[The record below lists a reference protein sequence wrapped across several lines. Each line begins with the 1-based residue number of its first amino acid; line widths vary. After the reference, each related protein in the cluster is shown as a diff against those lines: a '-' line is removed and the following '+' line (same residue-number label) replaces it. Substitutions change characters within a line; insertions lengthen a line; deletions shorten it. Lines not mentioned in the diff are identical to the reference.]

1 MTSTR
6 RRLLSLTQM
15 VKAGMHLGH
24 YSHRWNPKMRPF
36 IYGQKDNVHLLDLV
50 KSFKYFRRVLVFLAK
65 ASARGQK
72 ILFVGTS
79 ERSRALVTRA
89 ARRSRSFYV
98 TEKWLGG
105 MLTNW
110 STLQRSTETLR
121 QLERQE
127 RSGALRRRPKKEL
140 ASARRRKQKL
150 QRTLGGVKY
159 LTHLPHIAIIIG
171 QNEELNALEECN
183 RVGIRHVTLL
193 DTNND
198 PTRADLFIPAN
209 DDSSTSVGLILD
221 EFVRVIRDGK
231 SVLRQKRKRAV
242 ERKIRRSPKSA
253 RHDRSKRPPE
263 RPRTRRV
270 SATDRR
276 DRSGSGPRRPSPNV
290 RPGSRSGERS

>member
-1 MTSTR
+1 M
-6 RRLLSLTQM
+6 
-15 VKAGMHLGH
+15 K
-24 YSHRWNPKMRPF
+24 PF

-50 KSFKYFRRVLVFLAK
+50 KSFKYFKRVVAFLAK

-89 ARRSRSFYV
+89 ARRAGSFYV

-110 STLQRSTETLR
+110 TTLQRSTETLR

-140 ASARRRKQKL
+140 ASALRRRQKL
-150 QRTLGGVKY
+150 QRTLGGVKHM
-159 LTHLPHIAIIIG
+159 TRLPHIAIIIG

-183 RVGIRHVTLL
+183 RVGLRHVTLL

-209 DDSSTSVGLILD
+209 DDSLTSVGLILNV
-221 EFVRVIRDGK
+221 FVTAIRDGK
-231 SVLRQKRKRAV
+231 SVLRQKRKLVV
-242 ERKIRRSPKSA
+242 ERKIRVSPA
-253 RHDRSKRPPE
+253 TR
-263 RPRTRRV
+263 RTRR
-270 SATDRR
+270 SPRRSQRPPGPHKTRR
-276 DRSGSGPRRPSPNV
+276 DRRVDPPGRNPVLQPPPVRPPGSEHERRFESSDNPRPSV
-290 RPGSRSGERS
+290 

>member
-1 MTSTR
+1 
-6 RRLLSLTQM
+6 M

-24 YSHRWNPKMRPF
+24 YTRKWNPKMRPF
-36 IYGQKDNVHLLDLV
+36 IYGQKDDVHLLDLV
-50 KSFKYFRRVLVFLAK
+50 KSFKYLRRVSVFLAK

-72 ILFVGTS
+72 ILFICTN

-89 ARRSRSFYV
+89 ARRCRSFYV

-110 STLQRSTETLR
+110 PTLQRSTETLR

-150 QRTLGGVKY
+150 QRNLGGVKHM
-159 LTHLPHIAIIIG
+159 THLPHIAIIIG

-183 RVGIRHVTLL
+183 RAGVRHVTLL

-209 DDSSTSVGLILD
+209 DDSSSSVGLILD

-231 SVLRQKRKRAV
+231 SVLRQKRKRVV
-242 ERKIRRSPKSA
+242 ERKIRKSPKSA
-253 RHDRSKRPPE
+253 RNARSKRSSG
-263 RPRTRRV
+263 RPL
-270 SATDRR
+270 
-276 DRSGSGPRRPSPNV
+276 
-290 RPGSRSGERS
+290 GSRGGRVVDPGGRRRSPGPSSK